1 MNLVTTSLG
10 FKRHSSAWAS
20 AAARVSVAVNRITDG
35 RMQVSLAEW
44 GARLLLHFVGS
55 AYKYLATE
63 RRVPGGAHDG
73 HCRTD
78 CAGRKARAR
87 ACGPAGHSPD
97 PPSSVHVRLLHRQVA
112 VQRGGGS
119 LCRRWRRLVSRR
131 NLPGQGGRA
140 PPVHRSEER
149 RVGKEC
155 RYRWSPYQ

>member
-10 FKRHSSAWAS
+10 FRRHSSAWAS
-20 AAARVSVAVNRITDG
+20 PVARVNVAVNRMTDG
-35 RMQVSLAEW
+35 RMQGSLAEC

-119 LCRRWRRLVSRR
+119 LRRRWRRLVSRW
-131 NLPGQGGRA
+131 NLQPQEESA
-140 PPVHRSEER
+140 TPVH
-149 RVGKEC
+149 
-155 RYRWSPYQ
+155 